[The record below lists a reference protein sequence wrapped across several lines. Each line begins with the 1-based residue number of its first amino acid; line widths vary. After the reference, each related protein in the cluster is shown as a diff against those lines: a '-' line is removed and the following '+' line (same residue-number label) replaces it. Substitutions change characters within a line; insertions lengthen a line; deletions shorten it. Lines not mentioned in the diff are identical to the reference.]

1 MTHCYTFQF
10 NLWFN
15 YNRNLF
21 FFNSWVLCC
30 LEKRC
35 QCKSFFSIFF
45 LLCLVTQNNRNSLDN
60 PMTRPEHGQQTWCS
74 GLLSMLNTD
83 LNTDQHRCHK
93 AWTSQWTDTD
103 WVREKG
109 IYTQGQTDLTILFY
123 SMSQFTLFSSKPQYR
138 IAAAAANRSQ
148 ITLVTSITVTI
159 CNCFWHR
166 RDGPDKCF
174 HKLDRDWCTF
184 GLCVSCS
191 LESLINSTGFQQNF
205 IS

>member
-21 FFNSWVLCC
+21 FLILEFYVVCKNGVSVNHSFRFSSCYVL
-30 LEKRC
+30 
-35 QCKSFFSIFF
+35 
-45 LLCLVTQNNRNSLDN
+45 LLKITETHWITQWPGRNMDN
-60 PMTRPEHGQQTWCS
+60 KPEHQ
-74 GLLSMLNTD
+74 
-83 LNTDQHRCHK
+83 
-93 AWTSQWTDTD
+93 AWT
-103 WVREKG
+103 
-109 IYTQGQTDLTILFY
+109 QTNIDVTRHEHHNEPTRTEWGRKVYIPRDRQTLVFYSILFY

-191 LESLINSTGFQQNF
+191 LESLINSTRFQQNF